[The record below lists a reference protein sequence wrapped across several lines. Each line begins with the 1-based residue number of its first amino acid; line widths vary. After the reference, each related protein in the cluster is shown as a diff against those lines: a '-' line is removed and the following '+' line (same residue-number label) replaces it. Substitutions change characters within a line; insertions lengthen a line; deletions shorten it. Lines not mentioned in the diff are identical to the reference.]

1 MALQPSQK
9 VILILLI
16 VCAAVGYILIAHDI
30 QMGTADWRVL
40 IGLGALFIINVFY
53 ARRRLKAKS
62 SSGDAVEN
70 TPPPKSN

>member
-16 VCAAVGYILIAHDI
+16 ACVPMGAIWIAHDI
-30 QMGTADWRVL
+30 QTGNADWRVL
-40 IGLGALFIINVFY
+40 IGLGVLFIFNVFY

-62 SSGDAVEN
+62 GDTVEN